1 MQRTIRPAILALVCI
16 LFLSACNSVPK
27 HVRYIPKD
35 ASIVVG
41 INIKEIGKSLAWSAI
56 TGSKLLDEMKA
67 NVRDTARGKSIIDG
81 IEDSGIDWMN
91 TVYCYAKPD
100 KRFSNDLK
108 TGLVAPMSDVKA
120 WEAYVNKIAPGIAIN
135 KVKDRSEA
143 MFDGKVYAAW
153 NSEVLIVMNT
163 AVQDIVHEEEVTVAE
178 PIADDAAATE
188 PVADMAD
195 MPTYK
200 WRERVTDTAATLAE
214 MEAAFMITK
223 DASIM
228 DNDRF
233 KKLDK
238 EGNDI
243 SVFVAYDGMLNNMSQ
258 KTLGMG
264 FDAMM
269 MTASLWKNAAMTTA
283 VNFED
288 GKITADMR
296 YYPSDSMKRI
306 ASEAGNESID
316 KDMLSRI
323 PEQQLN
329 MAAGYHLSP
338 KVLKMILDQLNLTG
352 MANLALM
359 ESGTNVDE
367 ILGAFTGDMV
377 LSLNEFAVNK
387 VTNTPDSALAA
398 MYGADEMKSYDEYKP
413 QMNLVYALKV
423 NDHSKLEK
431 LLALV
436 QKQTGLAPSAPGVY
450 QIPMGGNESVNILI
464 NDKFIVV
471 SNKAASAL
479 AYQKGNNGSM
489 PAILNK
495 EIAGHPTGMYVDIKS
510 MLAALDGNMFGNR
523 EDEAILKEVRNLL
536 LSLKMNG
543 GEFKGEANE
552 YHAELNFVN
561 KSENSLVQL
570 LNFAQRVSALQ
581 KGNEVV
587 KR

>member
-81 IEDSGIDWMN
+81 IENSGIDWMN

-153 NSEVLIVMNT
+153 NSDVLIVMNT

-338 KVLKMILDQLNLTG
+338 KVLKMVLDQLNLTG

-479 AYQKGNNGSM
+479 AYQKGNNGSI